1 MLAGGVAPGTP
12 SAAMI
17 MEGLETLVAP
27 SHHAFLLTESAAAAH
42 FNVLS
47 FDTCL
52 FKTTAQTSPSTAA
65 TSAASYLSTP
75 SHTFGGGHLGAAQT
89 LLHYNLSTVN
99 NNHQALACSS
109 SSSACNT
116 AAANNIASSAAAG
129 TNSALS
135 AAISRTNFARIGVA
149 HNNNSSSNSNSSN
162 NSCNTVA
169 TAVQQANAALTSP
182 TITASAVTAANNSN
196 NNSNNS
202 GRNSATHLSL
212 LNTTQHSP
220 ASHAAA
226 SLGGIGATPNG
237 VDIASGVVKQSQQS
251 LPSDAQCGDTQ
262 TGDLNTPVT
271 TSNDIPS
278 FFGPST
284 IVEPPPITGKKC
296 LRNILKISLL
306 SKYLLYILRLSRDKS
321 ALTYD
326 TFSLYL
332 ALKLV
337 ETKKRISKKKR
348 VKLEIV

>member
-1 MLAGGVAPGTP
+1 
-12 SAAMI
+12 MI

-65 TSAASYLSTP
+65 TSAATYLSTP

-89 LLHYNLSTVN
+89 LLHYNLSTAN
-99 NNHQALACSS
+99 NNHQTAIACSSSS

-116 AAANNIASSAAAG
+116 PTTNNIATSAVAG

-135 AAISRTNFARIGVA
+135 AAISRTNFTRIVN
-149 HNNNSSSNSNSSN
+149 NNNSSSNSNSSN

-182 TITASAVTAANNSN
+182 TLAASAITAANSTN

-212 LNTTQHSP
+212 LNTAQHSP
-220 ASHAAA
+220 GSHAAA
-226 SLGGIGATPNG
+226 SLGGVVATPNG
-237 VDIASGVVKQSQQS
+237 VDIVSGIVKQS

-284 IVEPPPITGKKC
+284 IVEPPPITGKKR
-296 LRNILKISLL
+296 LRNIF
-306 SKYLLYILRLSRDKS
+306 
-321 ALTYD
+321 TN
-326 TFSLYL
+326 
-332 ALKLV
+332 
-337 ETKKRISKKKR
+337 
-348 VKLEIV
+348 